1 MPLSSGVSYCGYLE
15 GYFGGRFVTTLAV
28 VVVSSFGQWPDHP
41 ESASSFGNFQL
52 CNWSRLTVD
61 RTLLLH
67 IIELPRDLHSLTAQ
81 GLFKLTRMDRP
92 TIVNSRALVPA
103 LLPDIWGVRQQI
115 H

>member
-1 MPLSSGVSYCGYLE
+1 MLLLIRYIWVLHWTGRDEKYFVLGSAGLLRAGLSIRESCRCPPASLSSCGYLE

-67 IIELPRDLHSLTAQ
+67 IIELLRDLH
-81 GLFKLTRMDRP
+81 
-92 TIVNSRALVPA
+92 
-103 LLPDIWGVRQQI
+103 
-115 H
+115 